1 MGCVRLLLLV
11 LYSASALQP
20 LHLRATLRH
29 ALDSSHVGHA
39 LDVMRQ
45 MADVALAAETGAD
58 GGGAL
63 LKGMLEREAD
73 VRSMCEDFEFGIS
86 THSDPAV
93 AGAAV
98 ELGRRYTALL
108 VEAQKRA
115 AAAEQAAA
123 VVAAA
128 EMAALVESGEG
139 VPLHWTERWF
149 LDMDYDEDTY
159 VTALELEAFAL
170 ARYGDNYHALREA
183 KAALVPHEL
192 RAADVDG
199 DRRVTAAELRGYCGG
214 SALVAGG
221 AVSAVCAGGSGGSE
235 NFVDVDVVVLPGAA
249 AAGAAAAG
257 AAAAGAAAGAAAA
270 AVSATG
276 GVSGPAAGAGAKGE
290 LTVLELLASITVAR
304 LVMDDVATLF
314 RFVDT
319 DMDGDITLIELKKSE
334 KPLAAFKSAMD
345 HFVLPP
351 GALELVE
358 AERAERGG
366 GAGDADDSADSVVAA
381 AEDAKAAARA
391 ARKAAEE
398 LVAKEEAAGR
408 AAVAK
413 AMAEAVEAAEAA
425 AAAAAAGP
433 PPEERGAGAGEARS
447 TCTGCGLGTSGAC
460 FVEQEDGSR
469 LCFDVEE
476 DGKCSLGAES
486 CDR

>member
-1 MGCVRLLLLV
+1 MLLALH
-11 LYSASALQP
+11 SASALQP
-20 LHLRATLRH
+20 LQLRATLRH

-73 VRSMCEDFEFGIS
+73 VRSMCEDFEFGLS

-98 ELGRRYTALL
+98 ELGRRYAALL

-123 VVAAA
+123 VMAAA
-128 EMAALVESGEG
+128 EMAALIESGEG

-249 AAGAAAAG
+249 AAGAAVG
-257 AAAAGAAAGAAAA
+257 AAAAEAAA

-276 GVSGPAAGAGAKGE
+276 VVSGPAAGAGAKGE

-398 LVAKEEAAGR
+398 LVAKDEATAR

-413 AMAEAVEAAEAA
+413 AMAEAAEAAEAA
-425 AAAAAAGP
+425 AATAAAGP
-433 PPEERGAGAGEARS
+433 PPEERGAAGEAHS

-476 DGKCSLGAES
+476 DGKCSLGAER
-486 CDR
+486 CE